1 MEKVTH
7 RVIHRP
13 AFRIRFFN
21 SAKVLSMYSILLS
34 AGWPIWPLLII
45 SILGLAIVIER
56 AWYLRQIQI
65 FPKNCLES
73 AFSLA
78 NSLSSGK
85 SVSEP
90 EISALK
96 QSSPAGSLFAALLRE
111 KSQSAE
117 AESALEEL
125 QATAQTEWLKLD
137 RYLGALATIA
147 TIAPL
152 LGLFGTVVGMIEIF
166 GSQGSI
172 NGASSSPQQ
181 LAHGISVALYNTAF
195 GLLIAIPALAAW
207 RSLRAMANQ
216 RQREC
221 EEFTRQLFKKLYPT
235 DSSAS

>member
-1 MEKVTH
+1 
-7 RVIHRP
+7 
-13 AFRIRFFN
+13 
-21 SAKVLSMYSILLS
+21 MYSILLS

-56 AWYLRQIQI
+56 AWYLRQIHV
-65 FPKNCLES
+65 FPKNSLET

-78 NSLSSGK
+78 NTLSKGK
-85 SVSEP
+85 SLTDH
-90 EISALK
+90 EIDSLQK
-96 QSSPAGSLFAALLRE
+96 SSPAGSLFACLLRE
-111 KSQSAE
+111 KSQGASANN
-117 AESALEEL
+117 AIEEL
-125 QATAQTEWLKLD
+125 QATAQSVWLKLD

-147 TIAPL
+147 TVAPL

-166 GSQGSI
+166 GSQGSS
-172 NGASSSPQQ
+172 GAIAGAAGSPQQ

-207 RSLRAMANQ
+207 RGLRAMANQ

-235 DSSAS
+235 DSSTS